1 MGDLS
6 DGLPAD
12 PLVRGLAEGREGAFA
27 ELYDRFG
34 NRLFRAAFA
43 MLGSR
48 EDAEDMVQEVFTSMY
63 HARRSLATVRN
74 LTGYVFAAL
83 RHAAGRRA
91 NRLRAWRRGR
101 IAAVETARG
110 RTHNSASM
118 QKSSELERA
127 LRSLPPEQ
135 RQVIALKIDAGLT
148 FVEIGAALDI
158 SPNTA
163 ASRYRYALEK
173 LRVVLREEP

>member
-1 MGDLS
+1 MSDSS
-6 DGLPAD
+6 DGLPSD
-12 PLVRGLAEGREGAFA
+12 QLLRGLAEGREDAFV
-27 ELYDRFG
+27 ELYGRFG
-34 NRLFRAAFA
+34 RRLFRAAFA
-43 MLGSR
+43 MLGSP
-48 EDAEDMVQEVFTSMY
+48 EDAEDVVQEVFTSMY
-63 HARRSLATVRN
+63 RARRSLATVRN

-91 NRLRAWRRGR
+91 KQLRKWQRDSV
-101 IAAVETARG
+101 AAGEIARG
-110 RTHNSASM
+110 LTHGSVSTR
-118 QKSSELERA
+118 KPSVLEQA

-135 RQVIALKIDAGLT
+135 REVIALKIDARLT

-173 LRVVLREEP
+173 LRVALQEEP